1 MVNINDLLEKY
12 FDGQTSL
19 AEEKLLKQYF
29 SSNEISLEHLIYK
42 PLFEVFEIE
51 SKEVLSTAKIRTEI
65 IPTGK
70 SKHIWFRTLSMAGV
84 AASIVVAFWF
94 FGNNAMADDFAV
106 INGKRINDAEYAQQF
121 AARKLSRVNRMLT
134 TTMKPIQQINKV
146 NQCMEP
152 IDKFADINDQLVE
165 IKNKINLKH

>member
-19 AEEKLLKQYF
+19 TEEKLLKQYF
-29 SSNEISLEHLIYK
+29 SSNEIKSEHLIYK
-42 PLFEVFEIE
+42 PLFEAFEIE
-51 SKEVLSTAKIRTEI
+51 SNEVCPSEI
-65 IPTGK
+65 IRSEQISTVK
-70 SKHIWFRTLSMAGV
+70 SKHIWFRTLSMAGI
-84 AASIVVAFWF
+84 AASILVAFWLT
-94 FGNNAMADDFAV
+94 GNRAMADDYAV
-106 INGKRINDAEYAQQF
+106 INGKRIDDAEYAQQF

-134 TTMKPIQQINKV
+134 TTMQPIQQFNKV

-152 IDKFADINDQLVE
+152 IDKFTDINDQLVE

>member
-12 FDGQTSL
+12 FAGQTSL

-29 SSNEISLEHLIYK
+29 SSNEISSEHLIYK
-42 PLFEVFEIE
+42 PLFDVFEIE
-51 SKEVLSTAKIRTEI
+51 SKEMLPAAKIKAEPISTV
-65 IPTGK
+65 K

-84 AASIVVAFWF
+84 AASIIVAFWF
-94 FGNNAMADDFAV
+94 FGNNAMADDYAV

-134 TTMKPIQQINKV
+134 TTMQPIQQFNKV

-152 IDKFADINDQLVE
+152 IDKFADINYQLVE